1 MRKWSAVAAS
11 AACAGEPPAAVVSA
25 SARVG
30 VGPPF
35 AVPAPAPPLEPG
47 AYQASMSLASSAEV
61 ALGGEPR
68 RECSQM
74 VSMAR

>member
-11 AACAGEPPAAVVSA
+11 AACAGEPPAAVA
-25 SARVG
+25 SAL
-30 VGPPF
+30 
-35 AVPAPAPPLEPG
+35 LEPG
-47 AYQASMSLASSAEV
+47 AYQAPMSRVSRAEV
-61 ALGGEPR
+61 ALGGELR